1 MVWFG
6 LVWFVSHSVAFC
18 VKSRLGIVYSI
29 VACEDV
35 RDWFSVGKRNT
46 VRYIFSQMYR
56 SSSLIAQFNDSH
68 MSINFLQAS

>member
-1 MVWFG
+1 MLVQHMHRVVWFG

-35 RDWFSVGKRNT
+35 RDWFSVGKTNV
-46 VRYIFSQMYR
+46 VR
-56 SSSLIAQFNDSH
+56 
-68 MSINFLQAS
+68 